1 MMTEAQRSTVK
12 RTWELAEPV
21 SETVA
26 DLFYKRLFE
35 LAPHYR
41 ELFSPDLEKQKRK
54 LVGMLRFVVR
64 SLDWSDAQWKDPV
77 AADSDLFLV
86 MLALGRR
93 HTELYR
99 VPDEAYATVG
109 ECLLWTLDY
118 GLGEAFTPEAREAW
132 TRAYTLI
139 SMTMKM
145 ARASSV
151 PRDLAAGGS
160 KA

>member
-1 MMTEAQRSTVK
+1 MTEAQRSTLK

-21 SETVA
+21 ADTVA
-26 DLFYKRLFE
+26 DLFYRRLFE
-35 LAPHYR
+35 LAPQYQG
-41 ELFSPDLEKQKRK
+41 LFSPDLEKQKRK

-77 AADSDLFLV
+77 ASDSDLFLV

-109 ECLLWTLDY
+109 EALLWTLDY

-132 TRAYTLI
+132 TRAYGLI

-145 ARASSV
+145 ARTSTV
-151 PRDLAAGGS
+151 QRDLIPSGS